1 MVKKVR
7 LPAVLKADDVIVSEV
22 LNVFRFACGD
32 RVKDRISGFKG
43 VVINRTEWINGCRR
57 YAVQGEGMHDG
68 LPLDAISLD
77 EEQLERAGKPLK
89 LARPAGLPPG
99 GGGRRDPQRPRDPT
113 R

>member
-7 LPAVLKADDVIVSEV
+7 LPEVIKADDIIVSEV
-22 LNVFRFACGD
+22 PMEFRFACGD
-32 RVKDRISGFKG
+32 RVRDIISGFKG
-43 VVINRTEWINGCRR
+43 FIINRTEWLNGCRR
-57 YAVQGEGMHDG
+57 YAVRGSDLDDG
-68 LPLDAISLD
+68 LPTESYVFD
-77 EEQLERAGKPLK
+77 ENELEIAGKPLK